1 MKVGVIA
8 TGMAMTKFLCSALI
22 ALLATADVRAQPLQR
37 IEIFEWGIYEV
48 NGRAAPVGPPEDI
61 EQRLDTSDF
70 THVRTTRVIPARI
83 GTEFCFRYRTVGD
96 LAVRVPL
103 RIIATFPPSG
113 LIGRV
118 SRMRIES
125 EERESV
131 VLAGFPG
138 IWCWGFDDPDDI
150 SLGEWRIELWS
161 EDRKFGEQTFRVVRP
176 GAF

>member
-1 MKVGVIA
+1 MLFGA
-8 TGMAMTKFLCSALI
+8 ANAH
-22 ALLATADVRAQPLQR
+22 AQTLQR
-37 IEIFEWGIYEV
+37 IEIFQWGIYEV
-48 NGRAAPVGPPEDI
+48 NGRVPPSVPPEEV

-83 GTEFCFRYRTVGD
+83 GTEFCFRFRTIGD
-96 LAVRVPL
+96 LAVRAAL
-103 RIIATFPPSG
+103 RIATTFPPSG

-125 EERESV
+125 EERDVV

-150 SLGEWRIELWS
+150 ALGEWRIELWAGN
-161 EDRKFGEQTFRVVRP
+161 RKLAEQTFTVVP
-176 GAF
+176 AGMF